1 MNKLKKRS
9 AGILSTNVIC
19 ATKSY
24 IKRSYHFLSF
34 FSIGLI
40 FILSGCMENNNN
52 FNYLIAGAAG
62 GTVASVVGYAAMS
75 TPSISKIAQA
85 KNKIACCC
93 SR

>member
-1 MNKLKKRS
+1 MKKEVIISRKS
-9 AGILSTNVIC
+9 SIKTN
-19 ATKSY
+19 
-24 IKRSYHFLSF
+24 YHFLPLIRIF
-34 FSIGLI
+34 LSIGLT
-40 FILSGCMENNNN
+40 FVLSGCMENDNN